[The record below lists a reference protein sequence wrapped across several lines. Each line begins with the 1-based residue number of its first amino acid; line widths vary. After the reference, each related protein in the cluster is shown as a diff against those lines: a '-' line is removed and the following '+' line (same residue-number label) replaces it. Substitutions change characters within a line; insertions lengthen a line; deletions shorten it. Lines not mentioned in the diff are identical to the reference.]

1 MVERDNRNNILDAM
15 STISCLIGIMNL
27 TENISQT
34 DVQNLVENA
43 INDVHNHLL
52 EQDKK
57 IDKILK
63 KLGGE

>member
-15 STISCLIGIMNL
+15 STISFLIGIMNL

-57 IDKILK
+57 INKILK